1 MNGHPAE
8 IRSVR
13 ADGLIEKSTDVLVS
27 EETSFSRH
35 SWFVSLSENGS
46 KIFGACCV
54 ASSGMRQCSGLSRD
68 LVEQTHKNQ
77 FIEAI

>member
-46 KIFGACCV
+46 KIFWGVLRV
-54 ASSGMRQCSGLSRD
+54 AAGGMSTIPG
-68 LVEQTHKNQ
+68 
-77 FIEAI
+77 